1 MTVPYTNDRKKYLE
15 YSDIID
21 YTSEEISDLAGS
33 LFAESENFLDYI
45 KNAYEYVRDRI
56 FHSADA
62 GEDAITCSASEV
74 LAAGHGICF
83 AKSHLL
89 AALLRC
95 KGIPCGFCYQKLILD
110 DETASVLIYHGLNG
124 VYLDEYKKWIRLD
137 ARGNK
142 DGVNAQFS
150 VDVEQLAFP
159 IRPEKGEED
168 SFMVYPEPDA
178 EILRVLR
185 ENRTRTELWD
195 DLPTKLVYHGA
206 GELHYEEMTEKH
218 LDELAQLYEETFNAA
233 PWNDEW
239 TFETAR
245 KRLCMM
251 LHTDVSFGLC
261 VYRDGRM
268 CGAVLGATEQYY
280 DGLMFEVKEYWVKN
294 EMRGHGIGSKLF
306 TEMEKRLQERG
317 VKNIIL
323 ITAKGDA
330 TEHFYHKQGMGTDPD
345 MVFMTKRIGD

>member
-1 MTVPYTNDRKKYLE
+1 MTVPYTNDREKYLE
-15 YSDIID
+15 YNNIID
-21 YTSEEISDLAGS
+21 YTSKNVSDLAEL

-45 KNAYEYVRDRI
+45 KNVYEYVRDRI
-56 FHSADA
+56 SHSADA
-62 GEDAITCSASEV
+62 GEDVITCSASEV

-89 AALLRC
+89 AALLRK
-95 KGIPCGFCYQKLILD
+95 KGIPCGFCYQRLILD
-110 DETASVLIYHGLNG
+110 DETAPELIYHGLNG

-142 DGVNAQFS
+142 EGVNAQFS

-168 SFMVYPEPDA
+168 SFVVYPEPDA
-178 EILRVLR
+178 EILRTMR
-185 ENRTRTELWD
+185 ESGTRTKLWEN
-195 DLPTKLVYHGA
+195 LPTKLAYHRSE
-206 GELHYEEMTEKH
+206 ELYYEEMTENH
-218 LDELAQLYEETFNAA
+218 LDELAQLYVETFNAD

-245 KRLCMM
+245 KRLQQL
-251 LHTDVSFGLC
+251 LHSEDSFGLC
-261 VYRDGRM
+261 VYQSGQLW
-268 CGAVLGATEQYY
+268 GAVLGVLEQYF
-280 DGLMFEVKEYWVKN
+280 DGPMYNLHEYWVKN
-294 EMRGHGIGSKLF
+294 EMRGKGIGSKLF
-306 TEMEKRLQERG
+306 AEMEKRLRERD

-330 TEHFYHKQGMGTDPD
+330 TEHFYHKQGMETAPD
-345 MVFMTKRIGD
+345 MVFLSKRLGD

>member
-1 MTVPYTNDRKKYLE
+1 MAVPYTNDRKKYLE

-21 YTSEEISDLAGS
+21 YNSKEISDLS
-33 LFAESENFLDYI
+33 ERLFTESENSLDYI
-45 KNAYEYVRDRI
+45 KNVFEYVRDRI
-56 FHSADA
+56 SHSADA
-62 GEDAITCSASEV
+62 GKDVITCSASEV

-95 KGIPCGFCYQKLILD
+95 KGVPCGFCYQKLVLD
-110 DETASVLIYHGLNG
+110 DETAPVLIYHGMNG
-124 VYLDEYKKWIRLD
+124 VYLEEYKKWIRLD

-142 DGVNAQFS
+142 EGVNAQFS
-150 VDVEQLAFP
+150 VDGERLAFP
-159 IRPEKGEED
+159 IRPDKGEED
-168 SFMVYPEPDA
+168 DFVVYPEPD
-178 EILRVLR
+178 EEVLRVLR
-185 ENRTRTELWD
+185 ENRTRTELWE
-195 DLPTKLVYHGA
+195 DLPTKLAYHGS
-206 GELHYEEMTEKH
+206 EEVCYEEMTENH
-218 LDELAQLYEETFNAA
+218 LNELAQLYVETFNAA

-245 KRLCMM
+245 KRLQQL
-251 LHTDVSFGLC
+251 LHSEEPFGLC
-261 VYRDGRM
+261 VYHGGQL
-268 CGAVLGATEQYY
+268 CGAVLGVLEQYF
-280 DGLMFEVKEYWVKN
+280 DGPMYNLHEYWVKN
-294 EMRGHGIGSKLF
+294 EMRGKGIGSKLF
-306 TEMEKRLQERG
+306 AETEKRLLERG